1 MEISNEVL
9 FSIFMSLEGL
19 HAYSAFL
26 PSIMTIGTFVDSPE
40 KIRMIREGEI
50 IASGYL
56 VILAGSVA
64 YMIKSWWPL
73 IMALVAGSI
82 TLAVYEYALRS
93 APAKEQEPSYFASR

>member
-40 KIRMIREGEI
+40 KVRMIREGQL

-56 VILAGSVA
+56 MLLAGSVS

-73 IMALVAGSI
+73 VMGIVAGTI

-93 APAKEQEPSYFASR
+93 APAKEEEHSYFG

>member
-40 KIRMIREGEI
+40 KVRMIREGEL

-56 VILAGSVA
+56 MLLAGSVS

-73 IMALVAGSI
+73 IMALIAGSI
-82 TLAVYEYALRS
+82 TLAVYEYALRN
-93 APAKEQEPSYFASR
+93 APAKEEELVYFG

>member
-26 PSIMTIGTFVDSPE
+26 PSIMTIGTFVDNPE
-40 KIRMIREGEI
+40 KVRMIREGQL

-56 VILAGSVA
+56 LILAGSVA

-93 APAKEQEPSYFASR
+93 APAKEAEPSYFVG

>member
-40 KIRMIREGEI
+40 KVRMIREGQL

-56 VILAGSVA
+56 ALLAGSVS

-73 IMALVAGSI
+73 IMAFVAGTI

-93 APAKEQEPSYFASR
+93 APAKEQEPSYFG